1 MVRMHKMDH
10 AGVRASTVEKY
21 EKGVAAS
28 EAAPA
33 LSRVFPASYLS
44 PEHDVV
50 MLLIRVICVK
60 ATSTAS
66 GRLLRVWPTQ
76 SRLSCRRRART

>member
-33 LSRVFPASYLS
+33 LSRVNPDQELR
-44 PEHDVV
+44 
-50 MLLIRVICVK
+50 IRADPTHRC
-60 ATSTAS
+60 
-66 GRLLRVWPTQ
+66 GRKEKVE
-76 SRLSCRRRART
+76 